1 MANRGVA
8 PPNPATNVG
17 ALRLLID
24 DTEYVPLDPPEA
36 GYGDYTWFS
45 DDSLSALLVASGDDV
60 VLASGYAY
68 QRMAASLALEAVNIA
83 TDDLRYSTEQRAET
97 FRKLAL
103 DIIGGAV
110 DLAGDTDIFMLAGG
124 RPGYPCRAELAER
137 PYGIV

>member
-8 PPNPATNVG
+8 PPNPATQVG

-24 DTEYVPLDPPEA
+24 DTEYTPLDPPEA
-36 GYGDYTWFS
+36 GYGDYVWFS
-45 DDSLSALLVASGDDV
+45 DDSLSALLLAADNDV
-60 VLASGYAY
+60 LLASGYAY

-103 DIIGGAV
+103 DIIGGAG
-110 DLAGDTDIFMLAGG
+110 DIAGNVDIFMLAGG
-124 RPGYPCRAELAER
+124 RPGTPCWDELAER